1 MNRRSLLTLSAAVA
15 AWPVV
20 GTAQQTRM
28 PRVGVLIPAHP
39 DVFLADIR
47 RGLGQH
53 GYVEGR
59 NIELVVR
66 SAEGQDAR
74 LHALAE
80 ELVRL
85 KVDVILA
92 HLTYATFAARKA
104 TTEIPIVMAPAGA
117 PLETGLIASL
127 ARPGG
132 NITGIASTGPE
143 MGEKLT
149 EYIRA
154 LLPTARRIAFLANAN
169 DPFAKPF
176 GALLTRGGQ
185 AMGLAVQTLPVRA
198 ADEFDA
204 AFAAMASEKAQA
216 VVIQPSLPWKVA
228 LEQATKLRLPS
239 FSVIRPFAQQG
250 GLLSFAA
257 IQEVAR
263 AGYYVDRILKGQ
275 KPADLAVEQPTRYG
289 LTINAKTAAALG
301 ITLPR
306 IVLAQAD
313 EVIE

>member
-1 MNRRSLLTLSAAVA
+1 MKRRALLQLSGAIASWPRLVA
-15 AWPVV
+15 A
-20 GTAQQTRM
+20 QQPRM
-28 PRVGVLIPAHP
+28 PRIGVLIPTLP
-39 DVFLADIR
+39 ELFLADIR
-47 RGLGQH
+47 KGLGQF

-59 NIELVVR
+59 NVELVVR
-66 SAEGQDAR
+66 SADGQDAR
-74 LHALAE
+74 LHELAE

-85 KVDVILA
+85 KVDVIIA
-92 HLTYATFAARKA
+92 HLTYATFAAHRA

-154 LLPTARRIAFLANAN
+154 LLPAARRVAFLANVN

-176 GALLTRGGQ
+176 GALLVRGGQ
-185 AMGLAVQTLPVRA
+185 TMGLAVQTLPVHGV
-198 ADEFDA
+198 DEFDA

-216 VVIQPSLPWKVA
+216 VVIQPSLPWKIA
-228 LEQATKLRLPS
+228 LDQATKQRLPS
-239 FSVIRPFAQQG
+239 FSVIRPFALQG
-250 GLLSFAA
+250 GLLSFSA

-289 LTINAKTAAALG
+289 LTINANTAAALG